1 MGEVQV
7 WGRGMC
13 VGSLNCGESWF
24 LVPLSSESSAL
35 AVYLKLPLSHAQTE
49 KNIIVVRGGVLVWW
63 QKKKKNVYGM
73 GACVIVYQAEQG

>member
-35 AVYLKLPLSHAQTE
+35 AVYLKLLLSHAQRKISLWSE
-49 KNIIVVRGGVLVWW
+49 EVWW
-63 QKKKKNVYGM
+63 QKKGQKNVYGV